1 MMIKY
6 SIYKLGNLF
15 NVGNSF
21 LLYNNVNSF
30 NYSEIKRKINNYNIK
45 ERSKKYLKSFPFIKP
60 YQNKIFN
67 NQNYEYLRKGVYIS
81 FSFYLFYKFAK
92 RHYFSNKF
100 ENRLIQYFSE
110 NPKIIDE
117 LLDKF
122 DKLCENDNF
131 RKRTFKKLNSYMKKN
146 YIFFKHY
153 INPLIKDKLKKMIRT
168 EEAQTIIIEIFRKTI
183 LNNNNLQNI
192 IIKYIN
198 NNLNASNEGKYIDN
212 IESIFLKIFEKEEF
226 KELFYQEFFNIL
238 NKKLLEEEVINSTS
252 KFIEKN
258 VKI

>member
-1 MMIKY
+1 MIKY

-15 NVGNSF
+15 KLGNSF
-21 LLYNNVNSF
+21 LLCYNVNSF
-30 NYSEIKRKINNYNIK
+30 NYSDIKRKINNYNIK
-45 ERSKKYLKSFPFIKP
+45 ERMKNSLKSFPFIKE
-60 YQNKIFN
+60 YHNKVFN

-81 FSFYLFYKFAK
+81 LSFYLLYKFAK
-92 RHYFSNKF
+92 RHYFA
-100 ENRLIQYFSE
+100 NRIDNRVIQYFSE

-131 RKRTFKKLNSYMKKN
+131 RKRTFKKLNSYMQKN
-146 YIFFKHY
+146 YILFKHY
-153 INPLIKDKLKKMIRT
+153 INPLIKNKLKKIIRT
-168 EEAQTIIIEIFRKTI
+168 EEAQILIIEIFRKTI
-183 LNNNNLQNI
+183 LNNNNIQNI

-198 NNLNASNEGKYIDN
+198 NNLNSSNEGKYIDN
-212 IESIFLKIFEKEEF
+212 IESIFIKIFEKEEF
-226 KELFYQEFFNIL
+226 KELFYLEFFNSL
-238 NKKLLEEEVINSTS
+238 NKKLLEEEVIKSTS

>member
-1 MMIKY
+1 
-6 SIYKLGNLF
+6 
-15 NVGNSF
+15 
-21 LLYNNVNSF
+21 
-30 NYSEIKRKINNYNIK
+30 
-45 ERSKKYLKSFPFIKP
+45 
-60 YQNKIFN
+60 
-67 NQNYEYLRKGVYIS
+67 
-81 FSFYLFYKFAK
+81 
-92 RHYFSNKF
+92 
-100 ENRLIQYFSE
+100 
-110 NPKIIDE
+110 
-117 LLDKF
+117 
-122 DKLCENDNF
+122 
-131 RKRTFKKLNSYMKKN
+131 MKKN